1 MDFLSNIVQQ
11 VITVLYNMTATVGLP
26 NYGLAIIIMT
36 IIVKILL
43 YPLTKKQ
50 IESTKAMM
58 AMQPKMKAI
67 QEKYKNDKQRLNME
81 LANLYKQENV
91 NPLAGCLP
99 LLVQMPI
106 MIGIFYGIRDFHY
119 VGPANFLWI
128 QSISNPDPMYIL
140 PVLSALTTFVQSKQ
154 TMPDTSSA
162 QNKMMLYFMPL
173 FIGYISFSFPAGLVL
188 YWVVMNLMQ
197 IGQQALMNKATV
209 KTTRD
214 KVNIEVIEEA
224 KNGLFGLFSKKAK
237 IRVTLKDAAAKIGD
251 VVEEALDNIK
261 ADVQAGKEE
270 YKNTAVDT
278 DTEAAVKKEFVVDE
292 EAVQAGKEFLQK
304 IFHSMKI
311 EVVMEKFVNKADS
324 TVTLKLHGPDMG
336 ILIGKH
342 GQTLDALQY
351 LTNLVANKNSSERI
365 RIIIDV
371 EDYRERRIET
381 LSRLAVRLADKVK
394 RNGERVVL
402 EPMNPHERKII
413 HMALQNDRRITTLSE
428 GEEPYRKVVI
438 ELKK

>member
-1 MDFLSNIVQQ
+1 MGFL
-11 VITVLYNMTATVGLP
+11 
-26 NYGLAIIIMT
+26 
-36 IIVKILL
+36 
-43 YPLTKKQ
+43 
-50 IESTKAMM
+50 
-58 AMQPKMKAI
+58 
-67 QEKYKNDKQRLNME
+67 EKTGKNVDE
-81 LANLYKQENV
+81 
-91 NPLAGCLP
+91 
-99 LLVQMPI
+99 
-106 MIGIFYGIRDFHY
+106 
-119 VGPANFLWI
+119 
-128 QSISNPDPMYIL
+128 
-140 PVLSALTTFVQSKQ
+140 ALE
-154 TMPDTSSA
+154 
-162 QNKMMLYFMPL
+162 
-173 FIGYISFSFPAGLVL
+173 
-188 YWVVMNLMQ
+188 
-197 IGQQALMNKATV
+197 QALNEL

-251 VVEEALDNIK
+251 
-261 ADVQAGKEE
+261 
-270 YKNTAVDT
+270 
-278 DTEAAVKKEFVVDE
+278 AVKKEFVVDE